1 MQDFF
6 TQTSEN
12 IGDNRRGGLVSALRK
27 QRDTLYR
34 QKGNSS
40 RSGNQI
46 KRNMG
51 NFMWQVDSR

>member
-12 IGDNRRGGLVSALRK
+12 IGDNRGGGLVSALHK

-40 RSGNQI
+40 RWTGLGI
-46 KRNMG
+46 KSKEIWETSCG
-51 NFMWQVDSR
+51 K